1 MPKVTFKDDDLEVEV
16 ELDSNLKEVAQNEGA
31 SLPFG
36 CEQGICGTCLIHV
49 VSGEENISDMDDQE
63 KETLEAMG
71 AEPGQRLACQCQI
84 QGDIEVESAH

>member
-36 CEQGICGTCLIHV
+36 CEQGICGTCLIP
-49 VSGEENISDMDDQE
+49 M
-63 KETLEAMG
+63 
-71 AEPGQRLACQCQI
+71 C
-84 QGDIEVESAH
+84 